1 MTISKRW
8 AWIAVCA
15 LLILQAAQVAFI
27 VHRESLTFDEDDHIF
42 AGYMMLKTA
51 DYGLNPEHPP
61 LAKLLAALP
70 LLGRN
75 LWTPPLQNREFKMEA
90 YLDGRDFLARNDGSS
105 QHLVFRMRLCVGLLA
120 LALSVVVFLAAQE
133 WFGTGVGLLALLLVV
148 FDPNLLANSALVTT
162 DIGVSL
168 FFLLGIYTFYR
179 YVKKPSLPRLVLCT
193 VTAALTVIVKHSGI
207 LILPTLVLL
216 TLADIFAAPRQL
228 PSDIPSQPLA
238 DALLAYGTATGLQV
252 FYDGALEVGHRSTTV
267 KGRFT
272 SMTGLQTLL
281 QGTGYVPQATV
292 DSDTITIVMTPQAS
306 TLSALPS
313 AAQLR
318 RYEP

>member
-1 MTISKRW
+1 MQPGLPW
-8 AWIAVCA
+8 FFFAAVITA
-15 LLILQAAQVAFI
+15 GFTMVSPVLAQ
-27 VHRESLTFDEDDHIF
+27 
-42 AGYMMLKTA
+42 
-51 DYGLNPEHPP
+51 
-61 LAKLLAALP
+61 
-70 LLGRN
+70 
-75 LWTPPLQNREFKMEA
+75 
-90 YLDGRDFLARNDGSS
+90 
-105 QHLVFRMRLCVGLLA
+105 MRA
-120 LALSVVVFLAAQE
+120 
-133 WFGTGVGLLALLLVV
+133 
-148 FDPNLLANSALVTT
+148 P
-162 DIGVSL
+162 
-168 FFLLGIYTFYR
+168 
-179 YVKKPSLPRLVLCT
+179 
-193 VTAALTVIVKHSGI
+193 TAAVDL
-207 LILPTLVLL
+207 
-216 TLADIFAAPRQL
+216 
-228 PSDIPSQPLA
+228 DIPSQPLA